1 MSNHEKLTAAL
12 LGAFAVAGTDQEA
25 AATALAGVMVAHQE
39 PVLAEMRKQTTL
51 LEVIAKQGEF
61 NLEQPP
67 CGAVAC
73 GLPG

>member
-51 LEVIAKQGEF
+51 LEVIAKQGERA
-61 NLEQPP
+61 LERPP
-67 CGAVAC
+67 CGAAAC
-73 GLPG
+73 GLAG